1 MAMRTKTI
9 EYAFPTLT
17 TQLNA
22 GSRNDFAAIT
32 LYIPETTSRKFLS
45 VTAEVR
51 CHENEAAGGTGIGA
65 RTIGVKLGA
74 AAFSDLTRTDAF
86 SQTYLPSN
94 YRFLRDVTA
103 YFVSNFGSGTSQTCQ
118 LGFQLNTQDVHGVT
132 MKLYI
137 TYEYDDEGQAT
148 KVKTVRIPL
157 ESNPAALTATLAEIG
172 TNQVPQLTSGG
183 LLPEASITIRDMWFE
198 VWLTDASDN
207 TTDHALELSL
217 DGEAGVSFG
226 TWEMG
231 QGTRTRR
238 LFVVWKRADMSPTAA
253 HAFKARSTTA
263 NRFYALN
270 VDLMVAYEYDEA
282 TTTTVLTSCV
292 LDMPQVA
299 TVGYPNDALTDAYR
313 SQLKF
318 LVEEAS
324 VVTLK
329 QSAIRVQ
336 FNSMSFSTD
345 PVIQVRA
352 GSQSVRGY
360 TVSAAISYDGNAVLG
375 LQHRIDSGGAQGA
388 GLSLVRGENTV
399 TLDAYQSSTSASHV
413 FFNMYA
419 TVVLNYTAAKHEHG
433 SCAHHH
439 TTHWI
444 LKDSESTSATSNVPL
459 TWTFN
464 PLLAESLY
472 WVTAAGIELA
482 AVNAGVED
490 TVHIMA
496 EAGPDERYGAG
507 WVSLAQTSGASS
519 EMALWQTS
527 VGVSEFFKR
536 HPLDP
541 DSTRMNLGRSRSWR
555 MGGAG
560 QGVNSDIIY
569 AAEMRVSYHSLP
581 TWVERGVT
589 PAVASLPVKVHRA
602 DTDSPLYT
610 PATISTGSFLFP
622 CFTTSLSHYAQ
633 AYRNNI
639 SAGRSFDFTP
649 SGFAFNVKWLP
660 TYMTGLGFWFRADKE
675 VTQSGTVSAW
685 GDQSANNNDAAQG
698 TAGNRP
704 TYLTNGGDGKPALS
718 FDGSTDLLEVTDHAS
733 FGSTT
738 AFSVSC
744 WIRTGTTFPTD
755 GTIIAHWGATERFLM
770 RVETGGNLVV
780 SVSNGTVGSAT
791 LTGVLTANTW
801 YHLAFSYLG
810 AGSTNADKLKV
821 YINGV
826 LQSPT
831 YSGTL
836 PSSVGNPT
844 SILSIGSR
852 NAASTYFNGY
862 IGDILFVDSRVMTEE
877 EILMHYHYRPRFG

>member
-1 MAMRTKTI
+1 MVMRTKTI

-86 SQTYLPSN
+86 SQTFLLSN

-157 ESNPAALTATLAEIG
+157 ESQTSPLTATLAEIG

-198 VWLTDASDN
+198 VWLTDASDD

-313 SQLKF
+313 SRLKF

-324 VVTLK
+324 VTLK

-610 PATISTGSFLFP
+610 PATISTGSFFFP
-622 CFTTSLSHYAQ
+622 CLSTTISHYAQ
-633 AYRNNI
+633 AYRNGI

-704 TYLTNGGDGKPALS
+704 TYLTNGGDGKPAIS
-718 FDGSTDLLEVTDHAS
+718 FDGSTDLLEVADHAS

-755 GTIIAHWGATERFLM
+755 GTIVAHWGATERFLM
-770 RVETGGNLVV
+770 KVETGGNLVV
-780 SVSNGTVGSAT
+780 SVSNGTIGSAT
-791 LTGVLTANTW
+791 LTGVLTASTW

-836 PSSVGNPT
+836 PASVGNPT
-844 SILSIGSR
+844 TILSIGSR

-862 IGDILFVDSRVMTEE
+862 VDDILFVDSRVMTEE

>member
-1 MAMRTKTI
+1 MVMRTKTI

-32 LYIPETTSRKFLS
+32 LFIPETTSRRFLS

-74 AAFSDLTRTDAF
+74 VAFSDQTRTDAYA
-86 SQTYLPSN
+86 QTFLPSY
-94 YRFLRDVTA
+94 YRFIRDVTS
-103 YFVSNFGSGTSQTCQ
+103 YFETNFGSGTSQTCQ

-157 ESNPAALTATLAEIG
+157 ESNTAGLTATLAEIG

-198 VWLTDASDN
+198 VWLTDANDDG
-207 TTDHALELSL
+207 TDVALELSL
-217 DGEAGVSFG
+217 DAEAGVSFG

-231 QGTRTRR
+231 QNTRERR
-238 LFVVWKRADMSPTAA
+238 LFVVWKRSDMSPTAA
-253 HAFKARSTTA
+253 HAFKARGTTA

-299 TVGYPNDALTDAYR
+299 TVGFPNDALTDAYR
-313 SQLKF
+313 SQFKF
-318 LVEEAS
+318 LVEEPAS
-324 VVTLK
+324 VTLK
-329 QSAIRVQ
+329 QSAVRVQ
-336 FNSMSFSTD
+336 FNSMAFSTD
-345 PVIQVRA
+345 IVVQVRV
-352 GSQSVRGY
+352 GGQSVRGY
-360 TVSAAISYDGNAVLG
+360 TAAAAISNVGNAVLG
-375 LQHRIDSGGAQGA
+375 LQQRIDSGGAQGA
-388 GLSLVRGENTV
+388 GITLARGENTV
-399 TLDAYQSSTSASHV
+399 TLDVYQSSASASHI

-419 TVVLNYTAAKHEHG
+419 SVVLNYTAAKHEQG
-433 SCAHHH
+433 SCAHAH

-444 LKDSESTSATSNVPL
+444 LKDSESTATNVPH

-464 PLLAESLY
+464 PLLGESLY

-482 AVNAGVED
+482 VVNAGVED
-490 TVHIMA
+490 TVYIMA
-496 EAGPDERYGAG
+496 EAAPDERYGAG
-507 WVSLAQTSGASS
+507 WVSLAQTSGASP
-519 EMALWQTS
+519 ELVLWQTS

-555 MGGAG
+555 MFGAA
-560 QGVNSDIIY
+560 QGISADLIY
-569 AAEMRVSYHSLP
+569 AAEMRVSYHALP

-589 PAVASLPVKVHRA
+589 PAVASLPVKVHRT
-602 DTDSPLYT
+602 DTDSPLYNPT
-610 PATISTGSFLFP
+610 TISTGSFLFP
-622 CFTTSLSHYAQ
+622 CYTTAISHYAQ

-685 GDQSANNNDAAQG
+685 GDQSSNNNDAAQG
-698 TAGNRP
+698 TSGNRP
-704 TYLTNGGDGKPALS
+704 TYLTNGGDGKPAIS
-718 FDGSTDLLEVTDHAS
+718 FDGTTDLLEVTDHAS

-744 WIRTGTTFPTD
+744 WIRTGATFPTD

-770 RVETGGNLVV
+770 KVETGGNLVV

-791 LTGVLTANTW
+791 LSAVLSASTW

-810 AGSTNADKLKV
+810 AGGTDADKLKV
-821 YINGV
+821 YINAV
-826 LQSPT
+826 LKSPT

-862 IGDILFVDSRVMTEE
+862 VGDILFVDSRVMTEE

>member
-1 MAMRTKTI
+1 MVMRTKTI

-74 AAFSDLTRTDAF
+74 VAFSDQTRTDAYA
-86 SQTYLPSN
+86 QTFFPSY
-94 YRFLRDVTA
+94 YRFIRDVTS
-103 YFVSNFGSGTSQTCQ
+103 YFETNFGSGTSQTCQ

-157 ESNPAALTATLAEIG
+157 ESNTAGLTATLAEIG

-183 LLPEASITIRDMWFE
+183 LLPEAGITIRDMWFE
-198 VWLTDASDN
+198 VWLTDTNDDG
-207 TTDHALELSL
+207 TDVALELSL
-217 DGEAGVSFG
+217 DAEAGVSFG

-231 QGTRTRR
+231 QLTRSRR
-238 LFVVWKRADMSPTAA
+238 LFVVWKRSDMSPTAA
-253 HAFKARSTTA
+253 HAFKARGTTA

-282 TTTTVLTSCV
+282 TTTTVLSSCV

-299 TVGYPNDALTDAYR
+299 TVGFPNDALTDAYR
-313 SQLKF
+313 SQFKF
-318 LVEEAS
+318 LVEEPAS
-324 VVTLK
+324 VTLK
-329 QSAIRVQ
+329 QSAVRVQ
-336 FNSMSFSTD
+336 FNSMAFSTD
-345 PVIQVRA
+345 LVLQVRV
-352 GSQSVRGY
+352 GGQSVRGY
-360 TVSAAISYDGNAVLG
+360 TAAAAISNAGNAALG

-388 GLSLVRGENTV
+388 GITLARGENTV
-399 TLDAYQSSTSASHV
+399 TLDAYQSSASASHT

-419 TVVLNYTAAKHEHG
+419 SVVLNYTAAKHEQG
-433 SCAHHH
+433 SCAHAH

-444 LKDSESTSATSNVPL
+444 LKDSESTASNVAHV
-459 TWTFN
+459 WTFN
-464 PLLAESLY
+464 PLLGESLY

-496 EAGPDERYGAG
+496 EAGPDERYGGG
-507 WVSLAQTSGASS
+507 WVSLAQASAAS
-519 EMALWQTS
+519 PELVLWQTS

-541 DSTRMNLGRSRSWR
+541 DSNRMNLGRSRSWR
-555 MGGAG
+555 MFGAA
-560 QGVNSDIIY
+560 QGLSADLIY
-569 AAEMRVSYHSLP
+569 AAEMRVTYHALP

-610 PATISTGSFLFP
+610 PTTISTGSFLFP
-622 CFTTSLSHYAQ
+622 CYTTTISHYAQ

-698 TAGNRP
+698 TSGNRP

-744 WIRTGTTFPTD
+744 WIRTGATFPSD

-770 RVETGGNLVV
+770 KVETGGNLVV
-780 SVSNGTVGSAT
+780 SVSNGTVGTAT
-791 LTGVLTANTW
+791 LSAVLSASTW

-821 YINGV
+821 YINAV
-826 LQSPT
+826 LKSPT

-852 NAASTYFNGY
+852 NVASTYFNGY
-862 IGDILFVDSRVMTEE
+862 VGDILFVDSRVMTEE